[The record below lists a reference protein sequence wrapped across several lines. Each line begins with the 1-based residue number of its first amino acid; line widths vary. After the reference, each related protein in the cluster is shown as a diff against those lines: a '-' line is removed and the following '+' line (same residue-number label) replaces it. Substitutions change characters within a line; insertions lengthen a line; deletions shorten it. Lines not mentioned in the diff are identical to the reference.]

1 MVTLS
6 PCFTA
11 NPRPLLERERGL
23 ICSNEVQ
30 PELLRRPVEPPR
42 DVREL
47 PLPALKLEGVLPSI
61 GIFVHHLLQ
70 EAERDESTERAG
82 LHATDERLLVAEAQ
96 HGPVA
101 IALQCGIEEEQI
113 PVAILAERH
122 EVGVR
127 RQRQQM
133 DAAALDGPKILLETV
148 VEAARNPPVEGL
160 PQFGQRGHRRDG
172 SVRETLVETVELPQL
187 RGEPLRYLGENR
199 GDVRRRPP
207 QGHFR
212 TSVPKVR

>member
-1 MVTLS
+1 M
-6 PCFTA
+6 
-11 NPRPLLERERGL
+11 
-23 ICSNEVQ
+23 
-30 PELLRRPVEPPR
+30 
-42 DVREL
+42 
-47 PLPALKLEGVLPSI
+47 
-61 GIFVHHLLQ
+61 
-70 EAERDESTERAG
+70 
-82 LHATDERLLVAEAQ
+82 
-96 HGPVA
+96 
-101 IALQCGIEEEQI
+101 
-113 PVAILAERH
+113 
-122 EVGVR
+122 R

-172 SVRETLVETVELPQL
+172 SVRETLVETVELPQR